1 MESILKTIL
10 DKTAI
15 NHKNEIINCKSIK
28 DAHIY
33 CKINNISGNICGIL
47 IEHYIKQKYNMRK
60 NNVSLC
66 IGDVVHN
73 GTNIEIKVSNGGQT
87 HNKFNYVQ
95 IRLNHNCSYLL
106 TAYYLNYS
114 NIKICGELYIF
125 VLTKDNIKELL
136 LKYGSYAHGT
146 VKKLGKITKEDLDD
160 INNSKEYAIRPK
172 YNDNC
177 WKSLLQF
184 RIDENSI

>member
-73 GTNIEIKVSNGGQT
+73 GTNIET
-87 HNKFNYVQ
+87 LAF
-95 IRLNHNCSYLL
+95 
-106 TAYYLNYS
+106 
-114 NIKICGELYIF
+114 
-125 VLTKDNIKELL
+125 
-136 LKYGSYAHGT
+136 GT
-146 VKKLGKITKEDLDD
+146 PKPLFTE
-160 INNSKEYAIRPK
+160 IRPT
-172 YNDNC
+172 
-177 WKSLLQF
+177 
-184 RIDENSI
+184 ITP

>member
-1 MESILKTIL
+1 MKSVLKNILSKS
-10 DKTAI
+10 KI
-15 NHKNEIINCKSIK
+15 NHKKEIINCETIK
-28 DAHIY
+28 DSHIY
-33 CKINNISGNICGIL
+33 CKVNNISGNITGTL
-47 IEHYIKQKYNMRK
+47 IEHYIKQKHNMTK

-66 IGDVVHN
+66 IGDLAHN

-95 IRLNHNCSYLL
+95 IRLNHNCDYLL
-106 TAYYLNYS
+106 TAYYLDNS
-114 NIKICGELYIF
+114 NVESCGELFIF
-125 VLTKDNIKELL
+125 ILTKNDIKELL

-160 INNSKEYAIRPK
+160 INNSKEYAFRPK

-177 WKSLLQF
+177 WKSLLKF